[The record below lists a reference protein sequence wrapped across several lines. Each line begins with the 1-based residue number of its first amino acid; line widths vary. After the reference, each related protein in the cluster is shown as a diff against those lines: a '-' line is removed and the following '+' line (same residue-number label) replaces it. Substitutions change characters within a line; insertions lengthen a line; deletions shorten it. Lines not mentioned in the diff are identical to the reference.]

1 MLLNLLI
8 KPFWVL
14 VVDREVQL
22 DVGNASYGLFIAMYS
37 FTLWFNVVLDMGIKN
52 YHNTL
57 LARNHGQ
64 LSSDYASYIPLKA
77 VLSALYALVMVLAA
91 YLTGEY
97 LKHPVLFGCL
107 VLNQVIISFTLFF
120 RASVTG
126 LGKYKTDSWLS
137 IIDRVVML
145 FMAIPIFFTQS
156 LEQFR
161 TIEVFIII
169 HTIGYFATGFV
180 AFLFVRKHLSRFR
193 WQFDPT
199 AWRKVVRNTLPFA
212 LFTML
217 MTIYVRADFVMVE
230 RLLDDGAEKAGIYAK
245 GYRLLEAGSMFAL
258 LFGNL
263 LLPVFSA
270 IQAQREELI
279 RIIRAAFQIIVIPA
293 LVAVT
298 ACFFFRAELMNA
310 YYPDC
315 TQETIDAFGL
325 LMLNFISVCLFY
337 IFSTVLTAA
346 HRVRELNIF
355 AAIGLAINI
364 VLNLILIPRFGIYGA
379 IAATLATQGAVSLI
393 QTGQVI
399 KLYSIKLSTGIIVKF
414 SLWLM
419 GLIGLYHGLKMV
431 EFGWIWQLGLYT
443 SISFTFALVFR
454 LIDAGQLLKII
465 KETRN
470 DGIASEG

>member
-22 DVGNASYGLFIAMYS
+22 DVGNTSYGLFIAMYS

-57 LARNHGQ
+57 LARNHNQ
-64 LSSDYASYIPLKA
+64 LSSDYATYIPLKS
-77 VLSALYALVMVLAA
+77 VLSVLYLLVMVLAA
-91 YLTGEY
+91 FLTGEY
-97 LKHPVLFGCL
+97 LKHPILFGCL

-120 RASVTG
+120 RASITG
-126 LGKYKTDSWLS
+126 LGKYKTDSWIS
-137 IIDRVVML
+137 IVDRVVML
-145 FMAIPIFFTQS
+145 FMAIPIFFTES
-156 LEQFR
+156 FDNFR
-161 TIEVFIII
+161 TIEGFIII
-169 HTIGYFATGFV
+169 HTIGYFATAV
-180 AFLFVRKHLSRFR
+180 IAFLFVRKHLKRFK
-193 WQFDPT
+193 
-199 AWRKVVRNTLPFA
+199 WRFNPIEWKQVVRSTLPFA

-230 RLLDDGAEKAGIYAK
+230 RLLENGAEKAGVYAK

-270 IQAQREELI
+270 VQAQRKELI

-293 LVAVT
+293 LVVVT
-298 ACFFFRAELMNA
+298 ACFFFRTELMNA
-310 YYPDC
+310 YYPAC

-325 LMLNFISVCLFY
+325 LMLNFVSVCLFY
-337 IFSTVLTAA
+337 VFSTVLTAA

-355 AAIGLAINI
+355 ASIGLAINI
-364 VLNLILIPRFGIYGA
+364 ILNLILIPKFGIYGA
-379 IAATLATQGAVSLI
+379 IAATLITQGAVSLI
-393 QTGQVI
+393 QTGQVV
-399 KLYSIKLSTGIIVKF
+399 KLYSIKLPGPIVMKF
-414 SLWLM
+414 SIWIAGLVGLNYLLNWLE
-419 GLIGLYHGLKMV
+419 I
-431 EFGWIWQLGLYT
+431 EWIWQLGLYT
-443 SISFTFALVFR
+443 SISFTFALIFR

-470 DGIASEG
+470 DGIA